1 MHQSLLSQLE
11 MYRCVSASI
20 HWFFTYRIFFIYS
33 MCVAVWESQS
43 DVAAG
48 EVGSAKLGLEQNWVS
63 LPMDITIL
71 KDSSNNNND
80 IYFTEMTCKCVFLSL
95 TLPRLS

>member
-1 MHQSLLSQLE
+1 
-11 MYRCVSASI
+11 
-20 HWFFTYRIFFIYS
+20 

-63 LPMDITIL
+63 LPVDITIL

-80 IYFTEMTCKCVFLSL
+80 IYFTEMTCKCVFFIFNLAKTIL
-95 TLPRLS
+95 KQCHVV